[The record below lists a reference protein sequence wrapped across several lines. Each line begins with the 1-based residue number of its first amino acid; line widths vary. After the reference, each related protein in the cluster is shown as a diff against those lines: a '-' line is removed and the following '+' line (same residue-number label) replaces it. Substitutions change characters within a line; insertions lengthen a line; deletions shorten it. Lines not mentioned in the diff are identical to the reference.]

1 LNILSSDAIKNRGK
15 IPFHKHFEMA
25 AKRGKFNISEVIQ
38 RNLMKFG
45 IVGVRARKQTF
56 WNVYVVVME
65 TH

>member
-1 LNILSSDAIKNRGK
+1 
-15 IPFHKHFEMA
+15 MA